1 MTAPLFTPF
10 DLGPVRLSNRI
21 VVSPMCQY
29 SANDG
34 SMNDWHLQHLIA
46 MAMSGAALVVV
57 EATAVER
64 IGRITHGCTGLYS
77 DDNERAMARTVAA
90 ARGVALPG
98 VKFGVQIGHA
108 GRKASAERPWEGGR
122 ALKDGDDPWTTV
134 APSPIPFDDGWPA
147 PAELTDAD
155 LARIETAFV
164 QAAKRAVRIG
174 FEAIELHMAH
184 GYLLHS
190 FQSPL
195 SNKRTDRWGGSP
207 EKRLAYP
214 LSVARAVRA
223 VVPAD
228 VALGAR
234 ITGSDWTEE
243 GLKPEDAV
251 ATAKALKEIG
261 LDFVCVS
268 SGGVALKAR
277 IAVGPGYQ
285 LPFAAK
291 VRREAGIATR
301 AVGMIVDPR
310 QANDIVTRGDADMVA
325 LARALLDDPRWG
337 WHASEALGAEIA
349 RPPQYARVAPAV
361 WPGAALVR
369 PREDDEFRRS
379 A

>member
-1 MTAPLFTPF
+1 MTAPLFSPF

-34 SMNDWHLQHLIA
+34 SMNDWHLQHLMT

-64 IGRITHGCTGLYS
+64 LGRITHGCTGLYS

-122 ALKDGDDPWTTV
+122 ALKDGDDPWTTY
-134 APSPIPFDDGWPA
+134 APSPIPFDDGWPV
-147 PAELTDAD
+147 PEELTDAD

-195 SNKRTDRWGGSP
+195 SNQRADRWGGSP
-207 EKRLAYP
+207 EKR
-214 LSVARAVRA
+214 
-223 VVPAD
+223 
-228 VALGAR
+228 
-234 ITGSDWTEE
+234 
-243 GLKPEDAV
+243 
-251 ATAKALKEIG
+251 
-261 LDFVCVS
+261 
-268 SGGVALKAR
+268 
-277 IAVGPGYQ
+277 IAFP
-285 LPFAAK
+285 
-291 VRREAGIATR
+291 
-301 AVGMIVDPR
+301 
-310 QANDIVTRGDADMVA
+310 
-325 LARALLDDPRWG
+325 
-337 WHASEALGAEIA
+337 
-349 RPPQYARVAPAV
+349 
-361 WPGAALVR
+361 
-369 PREDDEFRRS
+369 
-379 A
+379 